1 MKVQEIDM
9 NEELGNQLAT
19 FVASLN
25 HGTQFAVANA
35 PEVIQQFIL
44 VNIIQRSL
52 GIVLCLS
59 IIAVSY
65 YFACVFKHKN
75 DPYSDASMSQFMAYA
90 LGGLFSS
97 LAFICL
103 CYDIQ
108 NLILIYFAPK
118 VFLIEQAAGFLK

>member
-1 MKVQEIDM
+1 M

-25 HGTQFAVANA
+25 NGTQFAVAQA
-35 PEVIQQFIL
+35 PEVIQQLIL

-52 GIVLCLS
+52 GIVLYLS
-59 IIAVSY
+59 VIAVSY

-75 DPYSDASMSQFMAYA
+75 DQYSNSSTSQYIAYL
-90 LGGLFSS
+90 LGGTFSFS
-97 LAFICL
+97 AFIFL
-103 CYDIQ
+103 CYNIQ

-118 VFLIEQAAGFLK
+118 VFLIEQAARFLK